1 VSKGLVT
8 DANILLAG
16 LFGRRVPTILETYFE
31 TAHLCAPASCFEELQ
46 RNAAVVERGKSVSSI
61 QIQVAVDNLSRR
73 VELVEM
79 QVLAPFEQAARLRI
93 ERRDPTDWPV
103 IALAMATGFPI
114 WTQDQDFF
122 GCGIATWTTD
132 RVEIYLQQP

>member
-1 VSKGLVT
+1 MSKGLAT

-16 LFGRRVPTILETYFE
+16 LFGKRVPTILEKYFE
-31 TAHLCAPASCFEELQ
+31 TAHLCAPASCLEELQ
-46 RNAAVVERGKSVSSI
+46 RNAAVVGRGKSLSSI

-79 QVLAPFEQAARLRI
+79 RVLAPFEQAARLRI

-114 WTQDQDFF
+114 WTQD
-122 GCGIATWTTD
+122 
-132 RVEIYLQQP
+132 